1 MAEPQRPIPQP
12 DDATAPYWD
21 AARRGELVVQHCAE
35 CDGPRFPPRPMC
47 PHCRS
52 LECGWRPV
60 SGRGTVYSWV
70 RCHPPVLP
78 AFRELVPLTI
88 VLVELEEDP
97 VLRIVGNL
105 LEASADDVRIG
116 LPVEVTFEQI
126 APEVALPQWRP
137 RA

>member
-1 MAEPQRPIPQP
+1 M
-12 DDATAPYWD
+12 
-21 AARRGELVVQHCAE
+21 
-35 CDGPRFPPRPMC
+35 
-47 PHCRS
+47 
-52 LECGWRPV
+52 
-60 SGRGTVYSWV
+60 YSWV

-97 VLRIVGNL
+97 LLRIVGNL

-116 LPVEVTFEQI
+116 LPVEVTFERI
-126 APEVALPQWRP
+126 APEVTLPQWRP